1 MQIGKKKIV
10 VMSLFIVVMLI
21 GTLIYNNDYF
31 LKDRIIF
38 WGNIYDNEQYVL

>member
-1 MQIGKKKIV
+1 MMQIGKKKIV

-38 WGNIYDNEQYVL
+38 LG

>member
-31 LKDRIIF
+31 PKR
-38 WGNIYDNEQYVL
+38 